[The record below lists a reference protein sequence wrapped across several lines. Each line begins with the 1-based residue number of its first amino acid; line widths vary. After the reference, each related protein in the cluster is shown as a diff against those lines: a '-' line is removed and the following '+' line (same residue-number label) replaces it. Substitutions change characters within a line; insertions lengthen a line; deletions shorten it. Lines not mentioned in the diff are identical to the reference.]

1 LHLRTPVLAVTG
13 RVRVR
18 AAAPV
23 LARLP
28 VFRRSPPRFA
38 PQHRTRTSLPVAGG
52 RNERSCLSLPVTPV
66 VALPIEIRM
75 TGDEIRLTLVL
86 LAHTSRDRRS
96 GHRRRRRCLR
106 RGTRGS
112 MVDRSRWRTTC
123 VVRTSCISEQLDIGA
138 SHKAKTAHL
147 RTPSSQLLPYRNPQ
161 LLRSPTYPAVSTDS
175 YPT

>member
-52 RNERSCLSLPVTPV
+52 RNERSSLSLPVTPIIARPV
-66 VALPIEIRM
+66 EIRM

-96 GHRRRRRCLR
+96 GHRRRRRCLG
-106 RGTRGS
+106 RGTKGS
-112 MVDRSRWRTTC
+112 VIDRSCWRTTY
-123 VVRTSCISEQLDIGA
+123 VVRTSCVSGQLDIGA
-138 SHKAKTAHL
+138 SHRAKTTHL
-147 RTPSSQLLPYRNPQ
+147 RTPSSQLLPFQNPQ
-161 LLRSPTYPAVSTDS
+161 RPRSPTYLAVSTDS

>member
-1 LHLRTPVLAVTG
+1 MRVLGRFDIQLNRDPRPGRPCLNMRTSVLAMTG
-13 RVRVR
+13 RVLIR
-18 AAAPV
+18 APAPV

-28 VFRRSPPRFA
+28 VFRGSPPRFA
-38 PQHRTRTSLPVAGG
+38 PQHRTIIALPV
-52 RNERSCLSLPVTPV
+52 
-66 VALPIEIRM
+66 EIRM